1 MTEPEWLASAEP
13 QAMVAFL
20 RQSGQLTDRKGRLFA
35 AACCRRVWR
44 LLTDHRSRRA
54 VVVAE
59 QVADGRVEAP
69 FMTSALAVAL
79 DACQGH
85 IVPHHPVPWQALAA
99 MAAVWVASRE
109 VRDAVDNAP
118 ESAARAAIRR
128 GGGDYDAH
136 RQRAIRHQELGAQAR
151 LLRDL
156 FGPLPFRPLA
166 FAPALL
172 RWHDRIVVRL
182 AQAAYD
188 NPRQRS
194 AALDP
199 ERLAVLAD
207 ALEEAGC
214 TDPDVLTHLRE
225 RGAVH
230 VGGCWVVDRVRSV
243 D

>member
-1 MTEPEWLASAEP
+1 MTEPEWLASTEP
-13 QAMVAFL
+13 QAMLAFL
-20 RQSGQLTDRKGRLFA
+20 REHGKLTDRKGRLFA

-44 LLTDHRSRRA
+44 LLADPRSRRA

-59 QVADGRVEAP
+59 QVADSRLEAP
-69 FMTSALAVAL
+69 MLTAALAVAL
-79 DACQGH
+79 DACQTR
-85 IVPHHPVPWQALAA
+85 IVHQQPVPWQALAA

-128 GGGDYDAH
+128 GGGDYDGH
-136 RQRAIRHQELGAQAR
+136 RYRAIRHQELGAQAR

-156 FGPLPFRPLA
+156 FGPLPFRPIA
-166 FAPALL
+166 VVPALL
-172 RWHDRIVVRL
+172 RWHDGIVVRL

-194 AALDP
+194 AALEP

-214 TDPDVLTHLRE
+214 TDQDVLTHLRE
-225 RGAVH
+225 RDAVH
-230 VGGCWVVDRVRSV
+230 VRGFWVVDLLLGKS
-243 D
+243 